1 MASQVQLTNTFNEFR
16 QAYNDAANDVTQLES
31 SNTAIFDAVNGANSS
46 ISGANSSINT
56 LNSANGALYNGTAE
70 IFPKSTQVADLNI
83 SGSRVVFGTTPIS
96 GTGAVLSDDDGFIYH
111 SGNNSVDLAG
121 NLIVGANAEITG
133 NVEVTGTLDVTDD
146 FTINTDKF
154 TVDASTGD
162 IVASGNLELTF
173 AESRIDAYHVHAE
186 WHVGAGGDVEDW
198 AAGKGTDP
206 EQHKIFGIGDEDAPV
221 DMVIV
226 NESDGEDAY
235 AEFIAVNDTGDVD
248 NGWCS
253 FGINSSNYAAAQ
265 YGVTKADDGYLLYQ
279 APDGTTLSGDLVIG
293 TGGNGTGNK
302 IIFSAN
308 GFDDPANNTQMT
320 INPGEKVEITIDTE
334 SSNTSTGALVVQGGI
349 GLQGNL
355 NVGGNVTITG
365 EITLGGGGNTVSLDS
380 LQVDGPIV
388 FVANGNPG
396 DTFDIGIVGEFKD
409 GDSIERYTGL
419 VRDASDS
426 GVYKLFSNANA
437 AFQTD
442 IANTVDFTDPDL
454 VFADVRVGAVTV
466 SATTASSSNTT
477 GALVVAGGV
486 GISGEVHASNLIRLT
501 DTTTSTSTS
510 SGAVV
515 VSGGVGVAGNT
526 HIGTNLVVGGT
537 ASVTGAISSSGAISD
552 SKGNIRT
559 VPPNA
564 QTSAYILVI
573 GDVGKFIDI
582 TTGGVTVPQNIFS
595 AGDVVTIYN
604 DSASSQTIT
613 QGAGVTLRLVGSATT
628 GNRTL
633 AQRGVATILCVA
645 SNEFVI
651 NGGGLT

>member
-16 QAYNDAANDVTQLES
+16 QAYNEAANDVTELQS
-31 SNTAIFDAVNGANSS
+31 SNTAIFEAVNGANSAAS
-46 ISGANSSINT
+46 SANSLLYSGTTQIFT
-56 LNSANGALYNGTAE
+56 KGAQ
-70 IFPKSTQVADLNI
+70 IADLNSI
-83 SGSRVVFGTTPIS
+83 GSRVVFGNAPIS

-121 NLIVGANAEITG
+121 TIVAGNVTSTG
-133 NVEVTGTLDVTDD
+133 NLESDGNFSVGTS
-146 FTINTDKF
+146 KF

-162 IVASGNLELTF
+162 VVAEGNLELTF
-173 AESRIDAYHVHAE
+173 AESRIDAYHIHAE
-186 WHVGAGGDVEDW
+186 LHVGAGGDVEDW

-279 APDGTTLSGDLVIG
+279 PPANTTLSGDLVIG

-320 INPGEKVEITIDTE
+320 ITPGEKVEIVIDTE

-396 DTFDIGIVGEFKD
+396 DTFDIGIVGEFTD
-409 GDSIERYTGL
+409 GGSIERYTGF
-419 VRDASDS
+419 VRDATDS

-486 GISGEVHASNLIRLT
+486 GISGAVNASNLIRLT
-501 DTTTSTSTS
+501 DTTASTSTS
-510 SGAVV
+510 SGAIVI
-515 VSGGVGVAGNT
+515 SGGVGVAGNT
-526 HIGTNLVVGGT
+526 HIGGELVVNNASITGT
-537 ASVTGAISSSGAISD
+537 LTTESVTETTTDITGNGVTTFNFNNGNVFQVAPTAAYTPNFTNVPTTANRVFAMTLIVTQDGTPRAISGVQIDGVAQTI
-552 SKGNIRT
+552 KYAGNTVPTFTANKTEIVVFSLIRT
-559 VPPNA
+559 
-564 QTSAYILVI
+564 S
-573 GDVGKFIDI
+573 GDAW
-582 TTGGVTVPQNIFS
+582 TVLGQL
-595 AGDVVTIYN
+595 
-604 DSASSQTIT
+604 SQY
-613 QGAGVTLRLVGSATT
+613 G
-628 GNRTL
+628 
-633 AQRGVATILCVA
+633 
-645 SNEFVI
+645 
-651 NGGGLT
+651 